1 MRKGDLVNSAM
12 VAAMMADQWSNET
25 LLSRTWKDLCQSY
38 GCSKEAAERIL
49 KDELTKRKLSGTNK
63 VKEFE

>member
-1 MRKGDLVNSAM
+1 MRKDDLVNAAM

-25 LLSRTWKDLCQSY
+25 LLARTWQDLCQSY

-49 KDELTKRKLSGTNK
+49 KDELTKRKLNETNR